1 MERQRIEQK
10 ASISNRG
17 SNYLSSK
24 IPFILSLL
32 AGIFMLAS
40 LVILFISNLS
50 FITFNS
56 SSISSL
62 ESGLNSTTVQELQI
76 LVNATSYMQTAFLLF
91 LPIIGISGALL
102 IYSSFLIRMTNKK
115 RRAMGG
121 MLSVIFGVSSFL
133 ALFLLVPTFP
143 VAIATLMGYFG
154 TFGLQSSLSYILFML
169 SSLLG
174 LFNGLALLYY
184 MSIERKRDES

>member
-10 ASISNRG
+10 VSISNRG

-24 IPFILSLL
+24 VPFMLSLL
-32 AGIFMLAS
+32 AGIFMLVS
-40 LVILFISNLS
+40 LVILFVSNLS

-102 IYSSFLIRMTNKK
+102 IYSSFLIRMTSKK
-115 RRAMGG
+115 KRAMGG
-121 MLSVIFGVSSFL
+121 LLSVIFGVSSFL

-143 VAIATLMGYFG
+143 VAIATLIGYFG
-154 TFGLQSSLSYILFML
+154 TFELQSSLSYILFML

>member
-10 ASISNRG
+10 VSISNRG

-24 IPFILSLL
+24 VPFMLSLL
-32 AGIFMLAS
+32 AGIFMLVS
-40 LVILFISNLS
+40 LVILFVSNLS

-102 IYSSFLIRMTNKK
+102 IYSSFLIRMTSKK
-115 RRAMGG
+115 KRAMGG
-121 MLSVIFGVSSFL
+121 LLSVIFGVSSFL

-143 VAIATLMGYFG
+143 VAIATLIGYFG